1 MSKESDYVEA
11 VDNYLRLLDKYFS
24 IMRVINGK
32 SLIAGESLTSLAR
45 KELREAYNRV
55 TEARKEMGF

>member
-11 VDNYLRLLDKYFS
+11 VDNYHRLLDKYFR

-32 SLIAGESLTSLAR
+32 SLIAGEPLTSLAR
-45 KELREAYNRV
+45 KELREAYNKV
-55 TEARKEMGF
+55 TEARTKMGF